1 MSQILDRVP
10 YRVRAL
16 VAVALFGAGYYLLSK
31 LGISLV
37 EEEGRVPV
45 LWPASGLSLAIF
57 ALSPRRL
64 WPALAA
70 SLFTATIIANYP
82 THGVAPITFQL
93 PVINTLEPILAASLL
108 LWITGRERRFVYG
121 SSRGVAG
128 LLAAATVAN
137 AGTSLLGAWAVHA
150 SFGAPYW
157 SVFSGWWIG
166 DGLGMLAVAPLIFA
180 WGDRRRGRINMEG
193 LALVLAAA
201 VLSVAVLYPDV
212 WGAPDFFNR
221 GSVLLPIL
229 VWTAIRA
236 RPRITSAATLVVAIV
251 LTLGTL
257 AGRGP
262 FVGQGVSPL
271 DGVANLQ
278 FFLAVAALLPLMIE
292 GVLAD
297 RRAAQERLSASTASL
312 ASVLGAATEFSIIGT
327 DARGNI
333 DVFNTGAERLL
344 GRSAE
349 EMIGRSPNEFHDP
362 SEVEARATEL
372 GIEPGFEAFVH
383 AARRGEAETRQ
394 WTYIHA
400 DGSRL
405 QVSLTVTARV
415 NPDGR
420 LVGFIGVARD
430 VTESVLIEAE
440 RAALLRTS
448 RAVAA
453 AEPLETTLNFI
464 AAEAGHLNG
473 AEVAA
478 VTRFESPELGTV
490 LGGWSAGGSLESGR
504 PINLSG
510 DSAAARV
517 SQSGDAARIA
527 AQDVERHSS
536 GPGGPRDR
544 VGVPVLVGGAVW
556 GAISM
561 GAKPGADFRTGAE
574 DSLWRFADLAG
585 LAVTNDRSREEV
597 ERKRD
602 ELSAIIDGLPALVW
616 VQDLSG
622 SRLISN
628 RAFELQAGSDM
639 DLAEEALFA
648 ALADPALD
656 AEALETSE
664 TITVEQ
670 SFTDGGD
677 RERTVL
683 VARSRL
689 VDAAGTVYALSCVAT
704 DITERREI
712 EQAKDQFIGVV
723 SHELRTPLSSIRGAL
738 SLLSDEGDSLDEIG
752 RQRMIEIAATNSER
766 LVTLINDIL
775 DIQRIES
782 GAAVLDPV
790 VCDSAELIAQA
801 AEAMIALAAEKSI
814 EISTEPESLE
824 CMAEPGRVVQ
834 VLNNFLSNAVKFSP
848 ERSRIVVGCEQV
860 EDQVGLYVRD
870 EGRGVPPDMLEAI
883 FDRFQ
888 QVDSSDSRDVGGT
901 GLGLAICREIADQHG
916 GRVWVE
922 SEEGVGSC
930 FWISLPRERETGVE
944 SDRQAPSGGATV
956 LICDDDPTSRS
967 EAREMVES
975 LGFAGIEAASAEVA
989 VSLARSESPEVI
1001 LLDLVMR
1008 GVDGFATLA
1017 MLAEDE
1023 QTAEIPVIMVSALS
1037 PDRAGTPSLPVAD
1050 WITKPATMERL
1061 LSALS
1066 RADLSPGSGHVLVVE
1081 DDAGLAGVLMEQL
1094 RGDEIPAVHART
1106 GREAITIASQLRPHL
1121 IVLDVG
1127 LPEGDGFDVVEALRS
1142 REILPEGLII
1152 YSALEFDAE
1161 DRRRL
1166 ELGRTD
1172 FVTKSRV
1179 SPHEFHERLAA
1190 MLPDPG
1196 TPAAP

>member
-1 MSQILDRVP
+1 MTRLLDRVP
-10 YRVRAL
+10 HRVRAL
-16 VAVALFGAGYYLLSK
+16 IGVALFGVGYYLLSK

-37 EEEGRVPV
+37 EEEGQVAV
-45 LWPASGLSLAIF
+45 LWPASGLSLAVF
-57 ALSPRRL
+57 ALAPRRW

-70 SLFTATIIANYP
+70 SLFTANTVANYL

-93 PVINTLEPILAASLL
+93 PVINTLEPIIAASLL
-108 LWITGRERRFVYG
+108 LWITGKERRFVYG

-137 AGTSLLGAWAVHA
+137 AGTALLGAWAINA
-150 SFGAPYW
+150 SFGASYW
-157 SVFSGWWIG
+157 AAFSGWWIG

-180 WGDRRRGRINMEG
+180 WGDRRRGRISTEG
-193 LALVLAAA
+193 LLLVLAAA
-201 VLSVAVLYPDV
+201 VISVAVLYPDY

-236 RPRITSAATLVVAIV
+236 LPRITSAATLVVAIV

-257 AGRGP
+257 DGRGP
-262 FVGQGVSPL
+262 FVGSGVSPL

-278 FFLAVAALLPLMIE
+278 FFLAVAALLPLMVE
-292 GVLAD
+292 GVLSD

-312 ASVLGAATEFSIIGT
+312 ESVLGAATEFSIIGT
-327 DARGNI
+327 DPDGNI

-344 GRSAE
+344 GRSAD
-349 EMIGRSPNEFHDP
+349 EMIGRSPAEFHDP
-362 SEVEARATEL
+362 GEVGERAAEL
-372 GIEPGFEAFVH
+372 GIEPGFEVFVH
-383 AARRGEAETRQ
+383 AARLGEAETRQ

-415 NPDGR
+415 SQDGR
-420 LVGFIGVARD
+420 LIGFMGIARD
-430 VTESVLIEAE
+430 VTESVRIEAE

-464 AAEAGHLNG
+464 AAEVGHLNG

-478 VTRFESPELGTV
+478 VTRFESPELGTAM
-490 LGGWSAGGSLESGR
+490 GGWSASGWLDAGH

-510 DSAAARV
+510 DSAAAFV
-517 SQSGDAARIA
+517 SRSGDATRVA
-527 AQDVERHSS
+527 AEDAEPYPS
-536 GPGGPRDR
+536 GPGGPQAR
-544 VGVPVLVGGAVW
+544 VGVPVIVGGSVW

-561 GAKPGADFRTGAE
+561 GAEPGADFRPGAE
-574 DSLWRFADLAG
+574 DTLGRFADLAG

-628 RAFELQAGSDM
+628 RAFEVRADSDM
-639 DLAEEALFA
+639 ELAEEALFA

-656 AEALETSE
+656 ADALETDE

-670 SFTDGGD
+670 SFTDGSE
-677 RERTVL
+677 RERTML

-689 VDAAGTVYALSCVAT
+689 VDAAGTTYALSCVAT
-704 DITERREI
+704 DITERREM

-738 SLLSDEGDSLDEIG
+738 SLLSEDGDSLDETG
-752 RQRMIEIAATNSER
+752 RQRMIEIASSNSER
-766 LVTLINDIL
+766 LVALINDIL

-782 GAAVLDPV
+782 GATVHQPV
-790 VCDSAELIAQA
+790 TCDSAELIGQA
-801 AEAMIALAAEKSI
+801 VDAMTALAAEKRI
-814 EISTEPESLE
+814 AITAEPESLE
-824 CMAEPGRVVQ
+824 CLAEPGRIVQ
-834 VLNNFLSNAVKFSP
+834 VLSNFLSNAVKFSP
-848 ERSRIVVGCEQV
+848 ENSRIDVGCEV
-860 EDQVGLYVRD
+860 VGDQVGLYVRD
-870 EGRGVPPDMLEAI
+870 QGRGIPPDMLEAV

-916 GRVWVE
+916 GRVWAE
-922 SEEGVGSC
+922 SEQGVGSC
-930 FWISLPRERETGVE
+930 FWVSLPPARRAPAEP
-944 SDRQAPSGGATV
+944 DRQVPSGGATV
-956 LICDDDPTSRS
+956 LICDDDPSSRS

-975 LGFAGIEAASAEVA
+975 LGFVGIEAASAEVA
-989 VSLARSESPEVI
+989 VSLARSESPEVV
-1001 LLDLVMR
+1001 LLDLVMP
-1008 GVDGFATLA
+1008 GEDGFATLA

-1023 QTAEIPVIMVSALS
+1023 QTAEIPVVMMSALA
-1037 PDRAGTPSLPVAD
+1037 PDSAETPPLPVAD
-1050 WITKPATMERL
+1050 WITKPATVERL
-1061 LSALS
+1061 LGALS
-1066 RADLSPGSGHVLVVE
+1066 RAHVSPESGHVLVVE

-1094 RGDEIPAVHART
+1094 RRDEIPAVHART
-1106 GREAITIASQLRPHL
+1106 GREAIRIASQLRPHL

-1127 LPEGDGFDVVEALRS
+1127 LPEGDGFDVVDALRS
-1142 REILPEGLII
+1142 QEIIPEGLII
-1152 YSALEFDAE
+1152 YSAFDLNIE
-1161 DRRRL
+1161 DRQRL

-1179 SPHEFHERLAA
+1179 SPGEFHQRLAA
-1190 MLPDPG
+1190 MLPDSDA
-1196 TPAAP
+1196 T